1 MVASMAGFS
10 QAKRTASSSSGQP
23 ADDASSMAPARPLTQ
38 LNAGLQAGEGVEGLR
53 MLQAQL
59 APVAQQMPNGTG
71 LPDTLKQGVEA
82 LSGLSLN
89 DVKVHRNSAEPAR
102 MQAHAFARGSDIHL
116 APGQEQHL
124 PHEAW
129 HVVQQKQGRVA
140 ATVQAVGQNLNTDP
154 ALEREADVMGA
165 RAAAA
170 YGQIRS
176 SDIESAPRVG
186 VSAGNSVVQRTLI
199 FSNEDN
205 DEGGPFFRA
214 VNQQNEIIRPQW
226 VGPWATH
233 LVGHGEARNH
243 VIAYNHM
250 AEALTNILNMIF
262 QQRANGGNVENE
274 ITALISMTDS
284 LFPGRNLEDYM
295 HQNSFQL
302 MVNNRNHIIQT
313 IIENAQMENLNG
325 EQTQQISDQATALES
340 DIMSAPENVRIGDAQ
355 KNQSIGDN
363 IDSDMHLTTLPN
375 YAIGQNQNFLRG
387 NVIPAGWLQNN
398 GENWGALRNGGN
410 IAVGSAFYLMNEVH
424 NNIVDSFTQSTAN
437 YLSRNVSI
445 ARNDEPNSIIYN
457 NFPHSAP
464 VNSTQTTHDDGLEG
478 GAHPV
483 LLFDPTGQ
491 NLPLRFN

>member
-1 MVASMAGFS
+1 MAGFS

-71 LPDTLKQGVEA
+71 LPDPLKQGVEA

-140 ATVQAVGQNLNTDP
+140 ATVQAFGQSLNTDP

-165 RAAAA
+165 RAAAT

-176 SDIESAPRVG
+176 SDIESGSKVG
-186 VSAGNSVVQRTLI
+186 VSAGNAVVQRTLI
-199 FSNEDN
+199 FSK
-205 DEGGPFFRA
+205 EGDPFFRD
-214 VNQQNEIIRPQW
+214 VNGRNEIIRPPW

-233 LVGHGEARNH
+233 PVDHGTARNH

-262 QQRANGGNVENE
+262 QQRANGGNAENE
-274 ITALISMTDS
+274 INALISMTDS
-284 LFPGRNLEDYM
+284 LFPGRNMMGYE
-295 HQNSFQL
+295 HQDFFQQMSTL
-302 MVNNRNHIIQT
+302 RQHVIEQIIGPYQIRN
-313 IIENAQMENLNG
+313 NLNV
-325 EQTQQISDQATALES
+325 EQVKQISEQATRLES
-340 DIMSAPENVRIGDAQ
+340 HIMSAPENVRIGNAQ
-355 KNQSIGDN
+355 RNHSIGDN
-363 IDSDMHLTTLPN
+363 IDADMHLTTLPN
-375 YAIGQNQNFLRG
+375 YQIGHNQNFLRG
-387 NVIPAGWLQNN
+387 IAIPAGWLQNN

-410 IAVGSAFYLMNEVH
+410 IEVGSAFYLMNESH
-424 NNIVDSFTQSTAN
+424 NNIVDSFTRSAESYIN
-437 YLSRNVSI
+437 KNVSI
-445 ARNDEPNSIIYN
+445 VRNDEPNSVIYN
-457 NFPHSAP
+457 NFQHAEP
-464 VNSTQTTHDDGLEG
+464 VNSTQKTGDDGLLH

-483 LLFDPTGQ
+483 ILFDPTGQ
-491 NLPLRFN
+491 DLPLIFN